1 MYIINFIRGFIM
13 ALADSVPGVSGG
25 TIAFILGFYNDFIGA
40 LNNLTSKSNLKSKKK
55 SINFLGKLGIGWVV
69 GFVLSILFITAIFD
83 AQIYRISSLFTGFIV
98 CSIPIILKEEKESLK
113 GKYHLLIF
121 TLIGIA
127 VVGMIT
133 YFNPSNAMTVST
145 TSGAG
150 MTLSKFTIPLAIY
163 VFFAGL
169 IAISAMVLPG
179 ISGSTILLILG
190 LYAPIITAVKGIIT
204 FNFDYLPMV
213 FIFGMG
219 VILGIVTTIKLIKYL
234 LANYRAS
241 MIYLILGLMIGSI
254 YAVFMGPTTLEVP
267 KAAMTFNTFSFVFF
281 IIGGVI
287 IIGLQKMK
295 TQFESKQ

>member
-40 LNNLTSKSNLKSKKK
+40 LNNLTTKSSLKSKKK
-55 SINFLGKLGIGWVV
+55 SIKFLAKLGIGWIV
-69 GFVLSILFITAIFD
+69 GFVLSILFIASIFD
-83 AQIYRISSLFTGFIV
+83 EQIYKISSLFTGFIV
-98 CSIPIILKEEKESLK
+98 CSIPIILKEEKDSIK
-113 GKYHLLIF
+113 NKYHLLIF

-127 VVGMIT
+127 IVWMLT
-133 YFNPSNAMTVST
+133 YFNPSNAMSVST
-145 TSGAG
+145 ASGTG
-150 MTLSKFTIPLAIY
+150 ITLSKFSVPLALY

-190 LYAPIITAVKGIIT
+190 VYAPIITAVKGIIT
-204 FNFDYLPMV
+204 LNFEYIPMV

-219 VILGIVTTIKLIKYL
+219 IIIGIVTTIKLIKYL
-234 LANYRAS
+234 LSNYRAA
-241 MIYLILGLMIGSI
+241 MIYLILGLMLGSI

-267 KAAMTFNTFSFVFF
+267 KTAMNFSTFSFMFF
-281 IIGGVI
+281 IIGGLI

-295 TQFESKQ
+295 THFETK